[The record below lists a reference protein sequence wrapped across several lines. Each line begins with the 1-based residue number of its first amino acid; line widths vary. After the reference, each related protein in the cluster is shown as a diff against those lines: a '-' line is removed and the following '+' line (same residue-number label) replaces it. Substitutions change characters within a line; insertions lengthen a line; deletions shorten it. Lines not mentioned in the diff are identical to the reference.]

1 MSTITNRS
9 NAPPTVALAK
19 KKSNGNTNA
28 LLKVVADNA
37 ALQKKC
43 EKQDRLLERMEARIK
58 ELEKGAAKE
67 KSKKR
72 NRGKVVMGGRNPK
85 MSVSYHP
92 NSN

>member
-1 MSTITNRS
+1 
-9 NAPPTVALAK
+9 
-19 KKSNGNTNA
+19 
-28 LLKVVADNA
+28 
-37 ALQKKC
+37 LQKKC
-43 EKQDRLLERMEARIK
+43 EKQDQLLERMEARIK